1 MQRIGRIASHSGL
14 ALKPVAFS
22 LGQLLPW
29 CLCFNLAGC
38 LLPWQLAAS
47 TAAARENQRSEDA
60 GGILKDDRGSVRA
73 GLTGFVFC
81 CRWALLQEPHC
92 VSSLE

>member
-22 LGQLLPW
+22 VGQLLP

-47 TAAARENQRSEDA
+47 TAAARENQRSDDA

-73 GLTGFVFC
+73 GLTGFIFC
-81 CRWALLQEPHC
+81 CPWALLQEPHC